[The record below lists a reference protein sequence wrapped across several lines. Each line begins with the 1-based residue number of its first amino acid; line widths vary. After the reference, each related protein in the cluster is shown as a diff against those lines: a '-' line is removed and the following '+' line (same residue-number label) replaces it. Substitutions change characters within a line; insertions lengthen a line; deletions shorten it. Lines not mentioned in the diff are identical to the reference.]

1 MRIGRPRALDEFA
14 PTAALGACIAQG
26 HRMDRVA
33 GHALGS
39 RDHHAGHSGHGGTVA
54 AALKA
59 RTRASGPA
67 IAVSA
72 VEMRFGAL
80 PLRVGRAGLMQAA
93 ELWCDRLLV
102 LLTAR

>member
-1 MRIGRPRALDEFA
+1 
-14 PTAALGACIAQG
+14 
-26 HRMDRVA
+26 MDRVA

-54 AALKA
+54 EALKA
-59 RTRASGPA
+59 RTLASGPA

-72 VEMRFGAL
+72 VDMLCGAL
-80 PLRVGRAGLMQAA
+80 PLRVGRAVLMQAA

-102 LLTAR
+102 WLTAR